1 LENLCGDVRRHVVA
15 GAGAAIEQ
23 AARLAV
29 GEHDASPVFAPGE
42 VGPFE
47 IGEGGERLA
56 APAKRQRRDRAR
68 LGLASD
74 LRELPRGVFGPM
86 KAREPCTQRQ
96 RASLMRSAMSR

>member
-1 LENLCGDVRRHVVA
+1 ME
-15 GAGAAIEQ
+15 
-23 AARLAV
+23 V
-29 GEHDASPVFAPGE
+29 GSGEEGSGE

-56 APAKRQRRDRAR
+56 VPAKRQRRDRAR